1 MQAVFPPK
9 HVRCNFHVLND
20 FHRNDEH
27 AEQVEQEKTW
37 TKNLK
42 ELSPEQAE
50 KMKVPDVPDDEK
62 AKMGWVK
69 TEQLGWVYKGGK

>member
-1 MQAVFPPK
+1 MVPPK
-9 HVRCNFHVLND
+9 HVRCDFHVVHD

-62 AKMGWVK
+62 AKLGWVK